1 MEKYNLA
8 TFHSTHLALKFERTL
23 NSENIEIKIIPVPRE
38 ISASCGLA
46 GRFLKSDYERI
57 TEMLDKYKLE
67 YDLIYEYIEGKYKNI
82 NNNRGV

>member
-46 GRFLKSDYERI
+46 GRFLKSDYEQI
-57 TEMLDKYKLE
+57 AKVLNKYKLE
-67 YDLIYEYIEGKYKNI
+67 YDLIYEYIDGKYKSI
-82 NNNRGV
+82 NDNK

>member
-23 NSENIEIKIIPVPRE
+23 KNENIDIKIIPVPRE

-46 GRFLKSDYERI
+46 GRFLKSDYEKI
-57 TEMLDKYKLE
+57 AKILDENKLE
-67 YDLIYEYIEGKYKNI
+67 YDLIYEYIDGKYNSI
-82 NNNRGV
+82 NDN